1 MKLERK
7 KQKKKCLKE
16 YILKGFLVCFDI
28 TENILFSLIF
38 LSIHT
43 GCVFFQ
49 EYRFLFVFKQTKL
62 AYFFEFYFWISFLLN
77 S

>member
-1 MKLERK
+1 MLERIF
-7 KQKKKCLKE
+7 LE
-16 YILKGFLVCFDI
+16 GFLVCFDI
-28 TENILFSLIF
+28 TESILFSLIF
-38 LSIHT
+38 LPIHT

-62 AYFFEFYFWISFLLN
+62 FFFFELYFLISFLLN